1 MRCCLICYFYQ
12 VLFRPILYLFI
23 ICCGF
28 FLFPIVYVHAQQQP
42 RLVVGITVDQMRWDY
57 LYRFEHRW
65 HEKGGFRRLLDSGFV
80 CNNLQINYVP
90 SYTACGHATIYTGTV
105 PAIHGIT
112 GNSWWDATLDKY
124 IYCTNDDNVRTVGS
138 SDDAGHM
145 SPVHLLTTTI
155 ADELRLA
162 TNFRGKAYGIALK
175 DRGGILAVGQSAN
188 AAFWYDGEVG
198 EWISSTWY
206 MENLPAWVKG
216 FNAKDKVDSFYRK
229 GWDLIHP
236 KETYVQS
243 NPERKPYEVR
253 TFGTSQRQM
262 PYYLERFE
270 NVSYDVITTTPFGNT
285 LTTEFAK
292 RTIIAESLGKDTIP
306 DLLAISYSS
315 PDYIG
320 HAYGPNSMELEDTYL
335 RFDQELGE
343 FLHFL
348 DKQVGENQYIIFLTS
363 DHGTSHVPG
372 FLNENKIPAGH
383 VSFKKL
389 EDTLNI
395 LLKEKFGVSNL
406 IKTFINDQVL
416 LDIPVIE
423 KNKKLNI
430 NQIINQIISF
440 LEKQE
445 GIARAVAIDKVFTS
459 TISADLKERIANG
472 YFPRRSG
479 HVQLIF
485 KPGYIEGFLRGG
497 TTHSTGYAYD
507 THIPLIFYGKHIPV
521 GKTEKQYQMTDIAPS
536 ISALL
541 NIQVP
546 SGCVGQVISELFD

>member
-1 MRCCLICYFYQ
+1 VLLKSCLFTI
-12 VLFRPILYLFI
+12 I
-23 ICCGF
+23 ICIGSC
-28 FLFPIVYVHAQQQP
+28 LFPTGYAHAQQQP
-42 RLVVGITVDQMRWDY
+42 RLVIGITVDQMRWDY

-80 CNNLQINYVP
+80 CNNLQINYLP

-112 GNSWWDATLDKY
+112 GNSWWDAARDKY
-124 IYCTNDDNVRTVGS
+124 VYCTNDDKVMTVGS

-162 TNFRGKAYGIALK
+162 TNFRGKTIGISLK

-188 AAFWYDGEVG
+188 AAYWYDGDAG
-198 EWISSTWY
+198 EWITSTWY
-206 MENLPAWVKG
+206 MNTLPAWVKG
-216 FNAKDKVDSFYRK
+216 FNSKGKVDSFYRQ
-229 GWDLIHP
+229 GWDLLLP

-243 NPERKPYEVR
+243 NPERKSYEIR

-270 NVSYDVITTTPFGNT
+270 NVSYDIITTTPFGNT

-292 RTIIAESLGKDTIP
+292 ATIISESLGKDSIP

-335 RFDQELGE
+335 RFDLELGD
-343 FLHFL
+343 LLNFL
-348 DKQVGENQYIIFLTS
+348 DKQVGENQYVVFLSS

-372 FLNENKIPAGH
+372 FLNENKLPGGH
-383 VSFKKL
+383 VSFKKMQ
-389 EDTLNI
+389 EELNM

-416 LDIPVIE
+416 LDMPVIE
-423 KNKKLNI
+423 KNRKLDFTQI
-430 NQIINQIISF
+430 VDQIIPF

-459 TISADLKERIANG
+459 TIDNDVRQRIANG
-472 YFPRRSG
+472 YYPARSG

-521 GKTEKQYQMTDIAPS
+521 GKTEKQYLMTDIAPS
-536 ISALL
+536 LAALL

-546 SGCVGQVISELFD
+546 NGCIGEVITELFD